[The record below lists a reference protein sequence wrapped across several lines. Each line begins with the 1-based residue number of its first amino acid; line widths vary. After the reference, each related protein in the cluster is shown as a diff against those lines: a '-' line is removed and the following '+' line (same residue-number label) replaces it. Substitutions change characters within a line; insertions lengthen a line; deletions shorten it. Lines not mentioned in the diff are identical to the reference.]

1 MKQKTNSGAKK
12 RFAPKKSGLVKRRQ
26 ARRRHLLKNRSHKAK
41 RHLASPAYV
50 HSANMI
56 QMERLL
62 GLS

>member
-12 RFAPKKSGLVKRRQ
+12 RLAPKKSGVVKRRQ
-26 ARRRHLLKNRSHKAK
+26 ARRRHLLKNRGQKAK

-56 QMERLL
+56 QTKRLL
-62 GLS
+62 AI